1 MSLFARNKE
10 LGVQSF
16 IVKLVNNN
24 CPELKA
30 LIEGPRGDRRVNL
43 TFPVAVIPVQRG
55 RLLVKQ
61 AFHALTKEFSGAGVG
76 VIFDKPQGPEEV
88 VLGFHF
94 DGETTFLRGNAR
106 HLDPLGGGFFLAGY
120 KLTDV
125 VRVHEHPELRSITF

>member
-30 LIEGPRGDRRVNL
+30 LIEGPRTDRRVNL
-43 TFPVAVIPVQRG
+43 TIPVAVIPVQNK

-61 AFHALTKEFSGAGVG
+61 GFFAVTKEFSGAGVG
-76 VIFDKPQGPEEV
+76 VVLDKPRGPDV
-88 VLGFHF
+88 AVLGVHF
-94 DGETTFLRGNAR
+94 DGETTFLRGTAR
-106 HLDPLGGGFFLAGY
+106 HLDPMGGGFFLAGY
-120 KLTDV
+120 KLSDV
-125 VRVHEHPELRSITF
+125 VRALEHPELSSVTF